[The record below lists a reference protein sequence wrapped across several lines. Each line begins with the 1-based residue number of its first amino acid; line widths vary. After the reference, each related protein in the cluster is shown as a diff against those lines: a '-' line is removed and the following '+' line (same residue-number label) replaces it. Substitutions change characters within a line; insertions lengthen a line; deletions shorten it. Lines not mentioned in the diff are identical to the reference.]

1 MKKNK
6 KKILENL
13 FYIICVLIIVA
24 CIIII
29 FITKDKKDVDIGAD
43 FLEPKLDGE
52 SKTIESGELTKYMQ
66 DTENEI
72 YVKTAI
78 TKIDGNV
85 AYSLTYAYDLIPER
99 DVVTENYFTAGTMAA
114 ILLNGYP
121 NKTYEEM
128 GLNSE
133 EEAYIATQLA
143 VYDFAN
149 SIQFDDMIEEEFSM
163 DNIIASDSQY
173 EDMVTRVKTK
183 AEELLEYAKENPFE
197 ENLSA
202 IMNVDDAKI
211 STNGEYTIA
220 GPYSATTD
228 TDNNTKRIMGEKFNP
243 TIEINA
249 KSYFPNTNAIISDKD
264 GNELKEVSNGQE
276 FYIKINGIEKAFSQ
290 FKLSGKTYVL
300 RARIYKNNENK
311 KQYVVLEPKEIEY
324 SDIISIINNLD
335 TGKFNVNFKDDE
347 GEEIS
352 GVKYYIYDENDQF
365 IQDIDSNGIYDF
377 DLPVGKYYIKLYEI
391 PDGYFINGEKF
402 EFEIT
407 KNNESVIDILV
418 EHL

>member
-1 MKKNK
+1 MKTNK
-6 KKILENL
+6 KKILENI
-13 FYIICVLIIVA
+13 FYIICILIIIA
-24 CIIII
+24 CIYLI
-29 FITKDKKDVDIGAD
+29 FIMSKKKNIDIGAD

-52 SKTIESGELTKYMQ
+52 IKSIESGELTKYMQ
-66 DTENEI
+66 DTMNEI

-78 TKIDGNV
+78 TKIGGNI
-85 AYSLTYAYDLIPER
+85 AYSLTYAYDLIPEG
-99 DVVTENYFTAGTMAA
+99 DVATNNYFTAGTMTS

-149 SIQFDDMIEEEFSM
+149 SMQFDDMVEEEFSM
-163 DNIIASDSQY
+163 DNIIASEQQY
-173 EDMVTRVKTK
+173 EDMVTRVKEK
-183 AEELLEYAKENPFE
+183 ARELVENAKENPFE

-202 IMNVDDAKI
+202 KIKADNVKI
-211 STNGEYTIA
+211 RKMDGYAIS

-228 TDNNTKRIMGEKFNP
+228 TDNITKKIMGENFNS
-243 TIEINA
+243 TIEVDA
-249 KSYFPNTNAIISDKD
+249 KSYLPDTSAIVSDKD
-264 GNELKEVSNGQE
+264 GNELKEVKNGQE
-276 FYIKINGIEKAFSQ
+276 FYIKINSTDKIFSQ
-290 FKLSGKTYVL
+290 FKLLGKTYVL

-311 KQYVVLEPKEIEY
+311 KQYIVLEPKEIKY
-324 SDIISIINNLD
+324 SDITSIIDNFD
-335 TGKFNVNFKDDE
+335 TGRFNVNFKDDK
-347 GEEIS
+347 GEKLS
-352 GVKYYIYDENDQF
+352 GIKYYIYDENDQF
-365 IQDIDSNGIYDF
+365 IQDIGSNGIYKF

-407 KNNESVIDILV
+407 KNNDSALDILV

>member
-1 MKKNK
+1 MKINK

-13 FYIICVLIIVA
+13 FYIICGLIIIA

-29 FITKDKKDVDIGAD
+29 CIMKHGKDIDIGAD
-43 FLEPKLDGE
+43 FLEPKLEGE
-52 SKTIESGELTKYMQ
+52 VKSIESGELTKYMQ
-66 DTENEI
+66 DTKNEI
-72 YVKTAI
+72 YVKTAM

-85 AYSLTYAYDLIPER
+85 AYSLTYAYDLIPEG
-99 DVVTENYFTAGTMAA
+99 DVATENYFTAGTMAS

-149 SIQFDDMIEEEFSM
+149 SIQFEDMIEEEFSM
-163 DNIIASDSQY
+163 NNIIASDSQY
-173 EDMVTRVKTK
+173 EEMVTRVKTK
-183 AEELLEYAKENPFE
+183 ARELIEYAKENPFE

-202 IMNVDDAKI
+202 IINIDDAKI
-211 STNGEYTIA
+211 STKGEYTIA

-228 TDNNTKRIMGEKFNP
+228 TDNNTKQIMGEKFNP

-249 KSYFPNTNAIISDKD
+249 KSYFPNTNAIVSDKN

-276 FYIKINGIEKAFSQ
+276 FYIKINGTDKAFSQ

-347 GEEIS
+347 GKEIS
-352 GVKYYIYDENDQF
+352 GIKYYIYDENDQF
-365 IQDIDSNGIYDF
+365 IQDIDSNEIYDF

-391 PDGYFINGEKF
+391 PDGYFINGENF

-407 KNNESVIDILV
+407 KSNESTIDIPV